1 MKAFCSPPTASFRV
15 LATATLLLS
24 AGCSTAPVHRAGVR
38 DETVHRLTLGTVQK
52 DLRVGMTSADVL
64 AVLGPPN
71 IVATDD
77 QRREV
82 WTYDKVATESVSSSG
97 SFNLFPLI
105 FGGSGGAAGSAS
117 HTAGATSQTQRT
129 LTVSVKFDAERRVRD
144 FAYHASAF

>member
-1 MKAFCSPPTASFRV
+1 MKSNRPRLIASLSLV
-15 LATATLLLS
+15 SLILLLL
-24 AGCSTAPVHRAGVR
+24 APGCSTAPAHRAGVR
-38 DETVHRLTLGTVQK
+38 DDTLHRLTLGTVQK
-52 DLRVGMTSADVL
+52 DLRVGLSSAEVL
-64 AVLGPPN
+64 ALLGPPN

-105 FGGSGGAAGSAS
+105 FGGAGGVAGSAS
-117 HTAGATSQTQRT
+117 HTSGATSQTQRT

-144 FAYHASAF
+144 FAYHASTF